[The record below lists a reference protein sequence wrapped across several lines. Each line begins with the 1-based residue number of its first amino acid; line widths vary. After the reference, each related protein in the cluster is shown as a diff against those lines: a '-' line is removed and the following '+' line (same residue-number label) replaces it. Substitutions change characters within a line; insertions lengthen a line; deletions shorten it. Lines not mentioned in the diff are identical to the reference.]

1 MSTHRVHAGIK
12 IMVGFAAMFASVQA
26 NEDNGLDPAG
36 SEGPT
41 VEIALVDVESD
52 AFIECTA
59 FDAGYLWIENGINAG
74 VTVFED
80 YSNTPMPME
89 PPGFIVYQFR
99 EGQLPVKAAEHL
111 FDEDE
116 LAMYGHASGRLGPFS
131 NTLPDDQIVTF
142 NTENGD
148 VQVVILENTT
158 GVDMECS
165 VFTFI
170 PDFTGSA
177 IGYSVDASSVVPKK
191 KAVKRKVAKK
201 KAVKKKAATKKAAVK
216 RKKAATKRKAP

>member
-12 IMVGFAAMFASVQA
+12 VMVGFAAMFASVQA
-26 NEDNGLDPAG
+26 NEENGLDPTG

-41 VEIALVDVESD
+41 VEVALVDVERD

-59 FDAGYLWIENGINAG
+59 FDAGYAFIENGNNDG

-80 YSNTPMPME
+80 HSDTPMPME

-111 FDEDE
+111 FDEGE
-116 LAMYGHASGRLGPFS
+116 LAMYGHAYGSLGPFS

-142 NTENGD
+142 NNENGD
-148 VQVVILENTT
+148 VQVVMLENTT

-165 VFTFI
+165 VFTYI
-170 PDFTGSA
+170 SDFTGSA
-177 IGYSVDASSVVPKK
+177 IGYSVDASGVGTKK
-191 KAVKRKVAKK
+191 VVKRKVAKK
-201 KAVKKKAATKKAAVK
+201 KAVKKKAARKKAVVK
-216 RKKAATKRKAP
+216 RKKAAPKKKAL